1 MSQLERAYRI
11 DQLLNDRGVV
21 SFDDLLHALEV
32 SRATLRR
39 DLAYLRDR
47 LNAPIVHDRVAG
59 GYRFKHLTQ
68 TTARPYELPGLW
80 FSAEEIHALLTMQH
94 LLANL
99 DTGGL
104 LGPHIEPLLAR
115 LTALIDTADNPA
127 EEVAKRIRILSLG
140 ARHVP
145 LEHFQAVDLFGHTGK
160 LDGRIGNLPHRQ
172 RRAAARIAIHPGQ
185 HDTGQIDPG
194 GEALRDVHRVLAGQ
208 AIDDQQRLA
217 RGGDVADGLHLVH
230 QHLIDMQTTG
240 GVQHIDVI
248 AAQRRLLFRAF
259 RDLNGVFARHD
270 RQGIDADLLAKE
282 GIKARVLNMATVKPI
297 DAEAVIAAAKE
308 TGRIVTAEEGILYGG
323 LGSAVAE
330 VTAQHAP
337 VPMRMLGLPGFA
349 PTGSVDFLFE
359 HFGLTGAGIAAA
371 ARELL
376 GK

>member
-21 SFDDLLHALEV
+21 GFDDLMHALEV
-32 SRATLRR
+32 SRATLMR

-127 EEVAKRIRILSLG
+127 GEVAKRIRILSLG

-145 LEHFQAVDLFGHTGK
+145 LEHFQAVASALLRRKRVIIRYTARGTGSTTERELSPQRLIHYRDNWY
-160 LDGRIGNLPHRQ
+160 LDAWCH
-172 RRAAARIAIHPGQ
+172 
-185 HDTGQIDPG
+185 
-194 GEALRDVHRVLAGQ
+194 LRDELRSFSVDA
-208 AIDDQQRLA
+208 
-217 RGGDVADGLHLVH
+217 
-230 QHLIDMQTTG
+230 
-240 GVQHIDVI
+240 VQHVERLETTAEDIPDERLNDTLGAGYGIFSGEDVKWATLRFSPLRARWVASEKWHSKQI
-248 AAQRRLLFRAF
+248 GRLFEDGSYELKVPYSNDPELLMDILKYGADCEVVGPEELRKRVAES
-259 RDLNGVFARHD
+259 L
-270 RQGIDADLLAKE
+270 RQ
-282 GIKARVLNMATVKPI
+282 
-297 DAEAVIAAAKE
+297 AAAKYAD
-308 TGRIVTAEEGILYGG
+308 T
-323 LGSAVAE
+323 
-330 VTAQHAP
+330 
-337 VPMRMLGLPGFA
+337 
-349 PTGSVDFLFE
+349 
-359 HFGLTGAGIAAA
+359 
-371 ARELL
+371 
-376 GK
+376 